1 MATLVLAPSHKMNIV
16 LWVLR
21 VLMAALFL
29 FAAFGK
35 LTSNP
40 MMVEEFGKVGLGD
53 GFRYFTGALEVVG
66 ALALV
71 TPFVSGVGALLL
83 LCVDVGA
90 FFAQIALI
98 HGDWI
103 HTIVIGAILA
113 ALVYW
118 QRAQIRARL
127 GL

>member
-1 MATLVLAPSHKMNIV
+1 MDRLTS
-16 LWVLR
+16 LR
-21 VLMAALFL
+21 VFREIVETGS
-29 FAAFGK
+29 FAAAAKQLGV
-35 LTSNP
+35 SAP
-40 MMVEEFGKVGLGD
+40 MASKHVAELEQA
-53 GFRYFTGALEVVG
+53 TGALEVVG